1 MASKT
6 VKGIVIEIDGNT
18 SGLAKSL
25 DKVQSDLKET
35 YSNLKDVNKAL
46 KFDSS
51 NAEMLARKQQLLT
64 DAIEETRQKLQL
76 EEESARRAKEALEHG
91 DISVAE
97 YDKIQAEILKTKSDL
112 EGLEKTLRE
121 IPTTSQLAFQK
132 AGKDLQ
138 EFGDKAQKAGEKV
151 ANAGRGISSVGQTL
165 TATVT
170 APIVGAGAYAIKTAS
185 DFEDAFAKL
194 ATIADT
200 TEVPVDE
207 LRKSIMNLAE
217 ETGQSSAE
225 VADAVYSA
233 ISAGQSTKN
242 AVGFV
247 ETSAKLAQAGF
258 TSTTVATDT
267 LTTALNA
274 YGLSASEAERIANEL
289 ITTQNLGKTTVDELG
304 SSMGRVIPTANL
316 TNTSFEQLASA
327 YVTLTKNGIG
337 TAEATT
343 YLSGMLNE
351 LNKSGSD
358 ADKTLRDMSG
368 KTYDELIKSGKS
380 EDEVVQML
388 KKHID
393 ELGVDFDYAGMS
405 NKQFLKSIP
414 KNFKG
419 GLDSFT
425 KEASGKGFAELMSEG
440 ASLTDVLA
448 MLNEEAQSSGKSITD
463 MFGSQ
468 EAGKAGAVLV
478 DKAKDFNDAMK
489 EMEKSTGAMNTAFDT
504 VSNTASFDIK
514 QTKTEIENL
523 AIEIGND
530 LLPTIRD
537 ILKEIQPIVK
547 DLSEQWNSMSAEE
560 KQKFFDNM
568 IALASLGP
576 ALQVV
581 GGAVQAIGGAI
592 GGIGKGADGI
602 GKLVEK
608 LGGKGAGAGG
618 GLLGGATFA
627 ELLSAGGAGSGA
639 TAGTLLTGE
648 LGTAVGAG
656 LGLQIIGGLG
666 GALAG
671 FAIAEPLNK
680 YIIAPIKEFFG
691 SDDAIW
697 WEDFSW
703 FGDGGFLDSVFGDY
717 NSIEEWCRIMGGA
730 IKIGFEEQFI
740 NPIKEKIDYAKEL
753 FELFKIFI
761 GLEKDDIVEHFTSLK
776 DGAIEKINALV
787 ENFEILKDAL
797 KLMKDDA
804 IGKVDEIKSKF
815 VEMKDEIKSTFDELI
830 TSAKQWALD
839 MLENFLS
846 GIIEKGG
853 EVVSAI
859 SGVAN
864 DIASY
869 IHFSQPDK
877 GALSDFSTYAPDM
890 MKEFAQGII
899 DNKSLVTNAMS
910 GFAGD
915 IASSVNYSD
924 VLSSINGGVANL
936 ASAGGNI
943 TIPVYIGNELIDS
956 HIISAINKNNY
967 KSGGR

>member
-25 DKVQSDLKET
+25 DKVQNDLKET

-76 EEESARRAKEALEHG
+76 EEESARKAKEALERG
-91 DISVAE
+91 DISTAE

-151 ANAGRGISSVGQTL
+151 ANAGKGISSVGQTL

-194 ATIADT
+194 STIADT

-225 VADAVYSA
+225 VADAVYNA
-233 ISAGQSTKN
+233 ISAGQKTKD
-242 AVGFV
+242 AVSFV

-274 YGLSASEAERIANEL
+274 YGMSASEAERIADEL

-337 TAEATT
+337 TSEATT

-358 ADKTLRDMSG
+358 ADETLRNLS
-368 KTYDELIKSGKS
+368 K
-380 EDEVVQML
+380 
-388 KKHID
+388 
-393 ELGVDFDYAGMS
+393 
-405 NKQFLKSIP
+405 
-414 KNFKG
+414 
-419 GLDSFT
+419 
-425 KEASGKGFAELMSEG
+425 GKGFAELMSEG
-440 ASLTDVLA
+440 ATLTDVLA
-448 MLNEEAQSSGKSITD
+448 MLNEEAQASGKSITD

-489 EMEKSTGAMNTAFDT
+489 EMNASTNAMSEAFDT
-504 VSNTASFDIK
+504 VSNTASFDLK

-523 AIEIGND
+523 AIEMGND
-530 LLPTIRD
+530 LLPTVRD
-537 ILKEIQPIVK
+537 VLKEIQPIVK
-547 DLSEQWNSMSAEE
+547 DLSAQWNSMSAEE

-581 GGAVQAIGGAI
+581 GGAVSAIGGAI
-592 GGIGKGADGI
+592 GGIGKGAEGI

-608 LGGKGAGAGG
+608 IGGKGAGAGAGG
-618 GLLGGATFA
+618 GLLGGATLA
-627 ELLSAGGAGSGA
+627 EALSAGGAGSGA
-639 TAGTLLTGE
+639 TAGTLLTAE

-680 YIIAPIKEFFG
+680 YIIAPAKEFLG

-703 FGDGGFLDSVFGDY
+703 FGEGGFLDSVFGDY
-717 NSIEEWCRIMGGA
+717 NSIEEWFKIMGGA
-730 IKIGFEEQFI
+730 VEIGFEDQVI
-740 NPIKEKIDYAKEL
+740 NPIKEKIETAKAYLEL
-753 FELFKIFI
+753 TDVAIGFI
-761 GLEKDDIVEHFTSLK
+761 KDDIIAHFTSLK
-776 DGAIEKINALV
+776 DGAIGELDAIQ
-787 ENFEILKDAL
+787 EDFQIFKDAL
-797 KLMKDDA
+797 EMMKDDA
-804 IGKVDEIKSKF
+804 IAKVDEIKTKF
-815 VEMKDEIKSTFDELI
+815 VELKDDVKSQFDELVI
-830 TSAKQWALD
+830 SSKQWALD
-839 MLENFLS
+839 MLENFLQ
-846 GIIEKGG
+846 GIVEKGG

-877 GALSDFSTYAPDM
+877 GALSNFSTYAPDM

-899 DNKSLVTNAMS
+899 DNKSLVTSAMS

-915 IASSVNYSD
+915 VASSVDYSGL
-924 VLSSINGGVANL
+924 LSSINGGVANL

-943 TIPVYIGNELIDS
+943 TIPVYLGNELIDS

>member
-25 DKVQSDLKET
+25 DKVQNDLKET

-76 EEESARRAKEALEHG
+76 EEESARKAKEALERG
-91 DISVAE
+91 DISTAE

-151 ANAGRGISSVGQTL
+151 ANAGKGISSVGQTL

-194 ATIADT
+194 STIADT

-225 VADAVYSA
+225 VADAVYNA
-233 ISAGQSTKN
+233 ISAGQKTKD
-242 AVGFV
+242 AVSFV

-274 YGLSASEAERIANEL
+274 YGMSASEAERIADEL

-337 TAEATT
+337 TSEATT

-351 LNKSGSD
+351 LNKSGSN
-358 ADKTLRDMSG
+358 ADKTLRNLS
-368 KTYDELIKSGKS
+368 K
-380 EDEVVQML
+380 
-388 KKHID
+388 
-393 ELGVDFDYAGMS
+393 
-405 NKQFLKSIP
+405 
-414 KNFKG
+414 
-419 GLDSFT
+419 
-425 KEASGKGFAELMSEG
+425 GKGFAELMSEG
-440 ASLTDVLA
+440 ATLTDVLA
-448 MLNEEAQSSGKSITD
+448 MLNEEAQASGKSITD

-489 EMEKSTGAMNTAFDT
+489 EMNASTNAMSEAFDT
-504 VSNTASFDIK
+504 VSNTASFDLK

-523 AIEIGND
+523 AIEMGND
-530 LLPTIRD
+530 LLPTVRD
-537 ILKEIQPIVK
+537 VLKEIQPIVK
-547 DLSEQWNSMSAEE
+547 DLSAQWNSMSAEE

-581 GGAVQAIGGAI
+581 GGAVSAIGGAI
-592 GGIGKGADGI
+592 GGIGKGAEGI

-608 LGGKGAGAGG
+608 IGGKGAGAGG
-618 GLLGGATFA
+618 GGGLLGGATLA
-627 ELLSAGGAGSGA
+627 EALSAGGAGSGA
-639 TAGTLLTGE
+639 TAGTLLTAE

-680 YIIAPIKEFFG
+680 YIIAPAKEFLG

-703 FGDGGFLDSVFGDY
+703 FGEGGFLDSVFGDY
-717 NSIEEWCRIMGGA
+717 NSIEEWFKIMGGA
-730 IKIGFEEQFI
+730 VKIGFEDQVI
-740 NPIKEKIDYAKEL
+740 NPIKEKIETAKAYLEL
-753 FELFKIFI
+753 TDVAIGFI
-761 GLEKDDIVEHFTSLK
+761 KDDIVAHFTSLK
-776 DGAIEKINALV
+776 DGAIGELDAIQ
-787 ENFEILKDAL
+787 EDFQIFKDAFGM
-797 KLMKDDA
+797 MKDDA
-804 IGKVDEIKSKF
+804 IAKVDEIKTKF
-815 VEMKDEIKSTFDELI
+815 VELKDDVKAEFDELVI
-830 TSAKQWALD
+830 SSKQWALD
-839 MLENFLS
+839 MLENFLQ
-846 GIIEKGG
+846 GIVEKGG

-877 GALSDFSTYAPDM
+877 GALSNFSTYAPDM

-899 DNKSLVTNAMS
+899 DNKSLVTSAMS

-915 IASSVNYSD
+915 VASSVDYSGL
-924 VLSSINGGVANL
+924 LSSINGGVANL

-943 TIPVYIGNELIDS
+943 TIPVYLGNELIDS

>member
-25 DKVQSDLKET
+25 DKVQNDLKET

-76 EEESARRAKEALEHG
+76 EEESARKAKEALERG
-91 DISVAE
+91 DISTAE

-151 ANAGRGISSVGQTL
+151 ANAGKGISSVGQTL

-170 APIVGAGAYAIKTAS
+170 APIVGAGAYAIKSAS

-194 ATIADT
+194 STIADT

-225 VADAVYSA
+225 VADAVYNA
-233 ISAGQSTKN
+233 ISAGQKTKD
-242 AVGFV
+242 AVSFV

-274 YGLSASEAERIANEL
+274 YGLSASEAERIADEL

-337 TAEATT
+337 TSEATT

-358 ADKTLRDMSG
+358 ADETLRNLS
-368 KTYDELIKSGKS
+368 K
-380 EDEVVQML
+380 
-388 KKHID
+388 
-393 ELGVDFDYAGMS
+393 
-405 NKQFLKSIP
+405 
-414 KNFKG
+414 
-419 GLDSFT
+419 
-425 KEASGKGFAELMSEG
+425 GKGFAELMSEG
-440 ASLTDVLA
+440 ATLTDVLA
-448 MLNEEAQSSGKSITD
+448 MLNEEAQASGKSITD

-489 EMEKSTGAMNTAFDT
+489 EMNASTNAMSEAFDT
-504 VSNTASFDIK
+504 VSNTASFDLK

-523 AIEIGND
+523 AIEMGND
-530 LLPTIRD
+530 LLPTVRD
-537 ILKEIQPIVK
+537 VLKEIQPIVK
-547 DLSEQWNSMSAEE
+547 DLSAQWNSMSAEE

-581 GGAVQAIGGAI
+581 GGAVSAIGGAI
-592 GGIGKGADGI
+592 GGIGKGAEGI

-608 LGGKGAGAGG
+608 IGGKGAGAGG
-618 GLLGGATFA
+618 GLLGGATLA
-627 ELLSAGGAGSGA
+627 EALSAGGAGSGA
-639 TAGTLLTGE
+639 TAGTLLTAE

-680 YIIAPIKEFFG
+680 YIIAPAKEFLG

-703 FGDGGFLDSVFGDY
+703 FGEGGFLDSVFGDY
-717 NSIEEWCRIMGGA
+717 NSIEEWFKIMGGA
-730 IKIGFEEQFI
+730 VEIGFEDQVI
-740 NPIKEKIDYAKEL
+740 NPIKEKIETAKAYLEL
-753 FELFKIFI
+753 TDVAIGFI
-761 GLEKDDIVEHFTSLK
+761 KDDIIAHFTSLK
-776 DGAIEKINALV
+776 DGAIGELDAIQ
-787 ENFEILKDAL
+787 EDFQIFKDAL
-797 KLMKDDA
+797 GMMKDDA
-804 IGKVDEIKSKF
+804 IAKVDEIKTKF
-815 VEMKDEIKSTFDELI
+815 VELKDDVKAEFDELVV
-830 TSAKQWALD
+830 SSKQWALD
-839 MLENFLS
+839 MLENFLQ
-846 GIIEKGG
+846 GIVEKGG

-877 GALSDFSTYAPDM
+877 GALSNFSTYAPDM

-899 DNKSLVTNAMS
+899 DNKSLVTSAMS

-915 IASSVNYSD
+915 VASSVDYSGL
-924 VLSSINGGVANL
+924 LSSINGGVANL

-943 TIPVYIGNELIDS
+943 TIPVYLGNELIDS

>member
-25 DKVQSDLKET
+25 DKVQNDLKET

-76 EEESARRAKEALEHG
+76 EEESARKAKEALERG
-91 DISVAE
+91 DISTAE
-97 YDKIQAEILKTKSDL
+97 YDKIQAEIIKTKSDL

-151 ANAGRGISSVGQTL
+151 ANAGKGISSVGQTL

-194 ATIADT
+194 STIADT

-225 VADAVYSA
+225 VADAVYNA
-233 ISAGQSTKN
+233 ISAGQKTKD
-242 AVGFV
+242 AVSFV

-274 YGLSASEAERIANEL
+274 YGMSASEAERIADEL

-304 SSMGRVIPTANL
+304 ASMGRVIPTANL

-337 TAEATT
+337 TSEATT

-358 ADKTLRDMSG
+358 ADETLRNLS
-368 KTYDELIKSGKS
+368 K
-380 EDEVVQML
+380 
-388 KKHID
+388 
-393 ELGVDFDYAGMS
+393 
-405 NKQFLKSIP
+405 
-414 KNFKG
+414 
-419 GLDSFT
+419 
-425 KEASGKGFAELMSEG
+425 GKGFAELMSEG
-440 ASLTDVLA
+440 ATLTDVLA
-448 MLNEEAQSSGKSITD
+448 MLNEEAQASGKSITD

-478 DKAKDFNDAMK
+478 DKAKDFDDAMD
-489 EMEKSTGAMNTAFDT
+489 EMNKSSKAMSDAFDT

-523 AIEIGND
+523 AIEMGND
-530 LLPTIRD
+530 LLPTVRD
-537 ILKEIQPIVK
+537 VLKEIQPIVK

-581 GGAVQAIGGAI
+581 GGAVSAIGGAI

-618 GLLGGATFA
+618 GLLGGATLA
-627 ELLSAGGAGSGA
+627 EALSAGGAGSGA
-639 TAGTLLTGE
+639 TAGTLLTAE

-680 YIIAPIKEFFG
+680 YIIAPAKEFLG

-703 FGDGGFLDSVFGDY
+703 FGEGGFLDSVFGDY
-717 NSIEEWCRIMGGA
+717 NSIEEWFKIMGGA
-730 IKIGFEEQFI
+730 VKIGFEDQVI
-740 NPIKEKIDYAKEL
+740 NPIKEKIETAKAYLEL
-753 FELFKIFI
+753 TDVAIGFI
-761 GLEKDDIVEHFTSLK
+761 KDDIIAHFTSLK
-776 DGAIEKINALV
+776 DGAIGELDAIQ
-787 ENFEILKDAL
+787 EDFQIFKDAL
-797 KLMKDDA
+797 GMMKDDA
-804 IGKVDEIKSKF
+804 IAKVDEIKTKF
-815 VEMKDEIKSTFDELI
+815 VELKDDVKAEFDELVI
-830 TSAKQWALD
+830 SSKQWALD
-839 MLENFLS
+839 MLENFLQ
-846 GIIEKGG
+846 GIVEKGG

-877 GALSDFSTYAPDM
+877 GALSNFSTYAPDM

-899 DNKSLVTNAMS
+899 DNKSLVTSAMS

-915 IASSVNYSD
+915 VASSVDYSGL
-924 VLSSINGGVANL
+924 LSSINGGVANL

-943 TIPVYIGNELIDS
+943 TIPVYLGNELIDS

>member
-1 MASKT
+1 MGSKT

-25 DKVQSDLKET
+25 DKVQNDLKET

-76 EEESARRAKEALEHG
+76 EEESARKAKEALERG
-91 DISVAE
+91 DISTAE

-194 ATIADT
+194 STIADT

-225 VADAVYSA
+225 VADAVYNA
-233 ISAGQSTKN
+233 ISAGQSTKD

-358 ADKTLRDMSG
+358 ADETLRNLS
-368 KTYDELIKSGKS
+368 T
-380 EDEVVQML
+380 
-388 KKHID
+388 
-393 ELGVDFDYAGMS
+393 
-405 NKQFLKSIP
+405 
-414 KNFKG
+414 
-419 GLDSFT
+419 
-425 KEASGKGFAELMSEG
+425 GKGFAELMSEG
-440 ASLTDVLA
+440 ATLTDVLA
-448 MLNEEAQSSGKSITD
+448 MLNEEAQASGKSITD

-489 EMEKSTGAMNTAFDT
+489 EMNASTNAMSEAFDT
-504 VSNTASFDIK
+504 VSNTASFDLK

-530 LLPTIRD
+530 LLPTVRD

-581 GGAVQAIGGAI
+581 GGAVSAIGGAI

-618 GLLGGATFA
+618 GLLGGATLA
-627 ELLSAGGAGSGA
+627 EALSAGGAGSGA

-680 YIIAPIKEFFG
+680 YIIAPAKEFLG

-703 FGDGGFLDSVFGDY
+703 FGEGGFLDSVFGDY
-717 NSIEEWCRIMGGA
+717 NSIEEWFKIMGGA
-730 IKIGFEEQFI
+730 VKIGFEDQVI
-740 NPIKEKIDYAKEL
+740 NPIKEKIETAKAYLEL
-753 FELFKIFI
+753 TEVAIGFI
-761 GLEKDDIVEHFTSLK
+761 KDDIISHFTSLK
-776 DGAIEKINALV
+776 DGAVEKLEAIQ
-787 ENFEILKDAL
+787 EDFQIFKDAL
-797 KLMKDDA
+797 GIMKDDA
-804 IGKVDEIKSKF
+804 IVKVDEIKTKF
-815 VEMKDEIKSTFDELI
+815 VELKDDVKSQFDELI
-830 TSAKQWALD
+830 ISAKQWALD
-839 MLENFLS
+839 MLENFLQ
-846 GIIEKGG
+846 GIVEKGG

-910 GFAGD
+910 GFTGD
-915 IASSVNYSD
+915 VASSVDYSGL
-924 VLSSINGGVANL
+924 LSSINGGVANL

>member
-25 DKVQSDLKET
+25 DKVQNDLKET

-76 EEESARRAKEALEHG
+76 EEESARKAKEALERG
-91 DISVAE
+91 DISTAD
-97 YDKIQAEILKTKSDL
+97 YDKIQAEIIKTKSDL

-151 ANAGRGISSVGQTL
+151 ANAGRGISNVGQTL

-194 ATIADT
+194 STIADT

-225 VADAVYSA
+225 VADAVYNA
-233 ISAGQSTKN
+233 ISAGQSTKD

-274 YGLSASEAERIANEL
+274 YGMSASEAERIADQL

-358 ADKTLRDMSG
+358 ADDTLRSLSG

-380 EDEVVQML
+380 EDEVVQLL

-405 NKQFLKSIP
+405 NKEFLKSIP

-419 GLDSFT
+419 DLNSFT
-425 KEASGKGFAELMSEG
+425 REATGKGFAELMSEG
-440 ASLTDVLA
+440 ATLTDVLA
-448 MLNEEAQSSGKSITD
+448 MLNEEAQASGKSITD

-489 EMEKSTGAMNTAFDT
+489 EMNASTNTMSEAFDT
-504 VSNTASFDIK
+504 VSNTASFDLK
-514 QTKTEIENL
+514 QTKTEVENL

-530 LLPTIRD
+530 LLPTVRD
-537 ILKEIQPIVK
+537 VLKEIQPIVK
-547 DLSEQWNSMSAEE
+547 DLSEQWNSMSDEE

-608 LGGKGAGAGG
+608 MGGKGATAGG
-618 GLLGGATFA
+618 GLLGGATLA
-627 ELLSAGGAGSGA
+627 EALSAGGAGSGA
-639 TAGTLLTGE
+639 TAGTLLTAE

-680 YIIAPIKEFFG
+680 YIIAPAKEFLG

-703 FGDGGFLDSVFGDY
+703 FGEGGFLDSVFGDY
-717 NSIEEWCRIMGGA
+717 NSIEEWFRIMGGA
-730 IKIGFEEQFI
+730 VKIGFEEQVI
-740 NPIKEKIDYAKEL
+740 NPIEEKIETAKAYLGLTEVA
-753 FELFKIFI
+753 I
-761 GLEKDDIVEHFTSLK
+761 GLIKDDIIAHFTSLK
-776 DGAIEKINALV
+776 DGAVEKLEAIQ
-787 ENFEILKDAL
+787 EDFQIFKDAL
-797 KLMKDDA
+797 GMMKDDA
-804 IGKVDEIKSKF
+804 IVKVDEIKTKF
-815 VEMKDEIKSTFDELI
+815 VELKDDVKSQFDELVI
-830 TSAKQWALD
+830 SAKQWALD
-839 MLENFLS
+839 MLENFLQ
-846 GIIEKGG
+846 GIVDKGG

-899 DNKSLVTNAMS
+899 DNKSLVTSAMS

-915 IASSVNYSD
+915 VASSVNYSD

-936 ASAGGNI
+936 AGAGGNI

>member
-1 MASKT
+1 MAGKT
-6 VKGIVIEIDGNT
+6 VKGIMIEIEGKT
-18 SGLAKSL
+18 SGLVSSL
-25 DKVQSDLKET
+25 QKAQNELQET

-51 NAEMLARKQQLLT
+51 NADMLARKQQLLT
-64 DAIEETRQKLQL
+64 DAVEETRQKLQL
-76 EEESARRAKEALEHG
+76 EEESARRAKEALERG
-91 DISVAE
+91 DISLAE
-97 YDKIQAEILKTKSDL
+97 YDKIQAEIIKTKSDL

-121 IPTTSQLAFQK
+121 FPTTSQLAFQK

-194 ATIADT
+194 STIADT

-225 VADAVYSA
+225 VADAVYNA

-274 YGLSASEAERIANEL
+274 YGMSASEAEKIANQL

-358 ADKTLRDMSG
+358 ADDTLRNLSG

-380 EDEVVQML
+380 EDEVVQLL

-393 ELGVDFDYAGMS
+393 ELGVDFDYTGMS

-419 GLDSFT
+419 DLNSFT
-425 KEASGKGFAELMSEG
+425 REATGKGFAELMSEG
-440 ASLTDVLA
+440 ATLTDVLA
-448 MLNEEAQSSGKSITD
+448 MLNEEAQASGKSITD

-489 EMEKSTGAMNTAFDT
+489 EMNASTGAMSEAFDT
-504 VSNTASFDIK
+504 VSNTASFDLK

-530 LLPTIRD
+530 LLPTVRD

-581 GGAVQAIGGAI
+581 GGAVTAIGGAI
-592 GGIGKGADGI
+592 GGIGKGAEGI

-608 LGGKGAGAGG
+608 IGSKGAG

-639 TAGTLLTGE
+639 TAGTLFTAE

-680 YIIAPIKEFFG
+680 YIIAPAKEFLG

-703 FGDGGFLDSVFGDY
+703 FGEGGFLDSVFGDY
-717 NSIEEWCRIMGGA
+717 NSIEEWFKIMGGA
-730 IKIGFEEQFI
+730 VKIGFEEQVI
-740 NPIKEKIDYAKEL
+740 NPVKEKIETAKAYLEL
-753 FELFKIFI
+753 TEVAI
-761 GLEKDDIVEHFTSLK
+761 GLIKDDIIAHFTSLK
-776 DGAIEKINALV
+776 DGAVEKLEAIQ
-787 ENFEILKDAL
+787 EDFQIFKDAL
-797 KLMKDDA
+797 GMMKDDA
-804 IGKVDEIKSKF
+804 IAKVDEIKTKF
-815 VEMKDEIKSTFDELI
+815 VELKDDVKSQFDELVI
-830 TSAKQWALD
+830 SAKQWALD
-839 MLENFLS
+839 MLENFLQ
-846 GIIEKGG
+846 GIVEKGG

-890 MKEFAQGII
+890 MREFAQGII

-915 IASSVNYSD
+915 VASSVDYSGL
-924 VLSSINGGVANL
+924 LSSINGGVANL

-943 TIPVYIGNELIDS
+943 TIPVYLGNELIDS

>member
-1 MASKT
+1 MAGKT
-6 VKGIVIEIDGNT
+6 VKGIMIEIEGKT
-18 SGLAKSL
+18 SGLVSSL
-25 DKVQSDLKET
+25 QKAQNELQET

-51 NAEMLARKQQLLT
+51 NADMLARKQQLLT
-64 DAIEETRQKLQL
+64 DAVEETRQKLQL
-76 EEESARRAKEALEHG
+76 EEESARRAKEALERG
-91 DISVAE
+91 DISLAE
-97 YDKIQAEILKTKSDL
+97 YDKIQAEIIKTKSDL
-112 EGLEKTLRE
+112 EGLEKTLRDF
-121 IPTTSQLAFQK
+121 PTTSQLAFQK

-194 ATIADT
+194 STIADT

-225 VADAVYSA
+225 VADAVYNA
-233 ISAGQSTKN
+233 ISAGQATKD

-274 YGLSASEAERIANEL
+274 YGMSASEAENIANQL

-358 ADKTLRDMSG
+358 ADDTLRNLSG

-380 EDEVVQML
+380 EDEVVQLL

-419 GLDSFT
+419 DLNSFT
-425 KEASGKGFAELMSEG
+425 REATGKGFAELMSEG
-440 ASLTDVLA
+440 ATLTDVLA
-448 MLNEEAQSSGKSITD
+448 MLNEEAQASGKSITD

-489 EMEKSTGAMNTAFDT
+489 EMGNSSKAMSDAFDT
-504 VSNTASFDIK
+504 VSNTASFDLK

-530 LLPTIRD
+530 LLPTVRD

-581 GGAVQAIGGAI
+581 GGAVTAIGGAI
-592 GGIGKGADGI
+592 GGIGKGAEGI

-608 LGGKGAGAGG
+608 IGGKGAG

-639 TAGTLLTGE
+639 TAGTLLTAE

-680 YIIAPIKEFFG
+680 YIIAPAKEFLG

-703 FGDGGFLDSVFGDY
+703 FGEGGFLDSVFGDY
-717 NSIEEWCRIMGGA
+717 NSIEEWFRIMGGA
-730 IKIGFEEQFI
+730 VKIGFEEQLI
-740 NPIKEKIDYAKEL
+740 NPVKEKIETAKAYLEL
-753 FELFKIFI
+753 TEVAIGFI
-761 GLEKDDIVEHFTSLK
+761 KDDIIAHFTSLK
-776 DGAIEKINALV
+776 DGAVEKLESIQ
-787 ENFEILKDAL
+787 EDFQIFKDAL
-797 KLMKDDA
+797 GMMKDDA
-804 IGKVDEIKSKF
+804 VAKVDEIKTKF
-815 VEMKDEIKSTFDELI
+815 VELKDDVKSQFDELVI
-830 TSAKQWALD
+830 SAKQWALD
-839 MLENFLS
+839 MLENFLQ
-846 GIIEKGG
+846 GIVEKGG

-890 MKEFAQGII
+890 MREFAQGII

-915 IASSVNYSD
+915 VASSVDYSGL
-924 VLSSINGGVANL
+924 LSSINGGVANL

>member
-1 MASKT
+1 MGSKT

-25 DKVQSDLKET
+25 DKVQNDLKET

-76 EEESARRAKEALEHG
+76 EEESARKAKEALERG
-91 DISVAE
+91 DISTAE

-151 ANAGRGISSVGQTL
+151 SNAGKGISSVGQTL

-194 ATIADT
+194 STIADT

-225 VADAVYSA
+225 VADAVYNA
-233 ISAGQSTKN
+233 ISAGQKTKD

-304 SSMGRVIPTANL
+304 ASMGRVIPTANL

-358 ADKTLRDMSG
+358 ADETLRNLSG

-380 EDEVVQML
+380 EDEVVQLL

-419 GLDSFT
+419 DLNSFT
-425 KEASGKGFAELMSEG
+425 REATGKGFAELMSEG
-440 ASLTDVLA
+440 ATLTDVLA
-448 MLNEEAQSSGKSITD
+448 MLNEEAQASGKSITD

-489 EMEKSTGAMNTAFDT
+489 EMNASTNAMSEAFDT
-504 VSNTASFDIK
+504 VSNTASFDLK

-530 LLPTIRD
+530 LLPTVRD

-547 DLSEQWNSMSAEE
+547 DLSEQWNSMSAED

-581 GGAVQAIGGAI
+581 GGAVSAIGGAI
-592 GGIGKGADGI
+592 GGIGKGAEGI

-608 LGGKGAGAGG
+608 IGGKGAG
-618 GLLGGATFA
+618 GLLGGATLA
-627 ELLSAGGAGSGA
+627 EALSAGGAGSGA
-639 TAGTLLTGE
+639 TAGTLLTAE

-680 YIIAPIKEFFG
+680 YIIAPAKEFLG

-703 FGDGGFLDSVFGDY
+703 FGEGGFLDSVFGDY
-717 NSIEEWCRIMGGA
+717 NSIEEWFKIMGGA
-730 IKIGFEEQFI
+730 VKIGFEDQVI
-740 NPIKEKIDYAKEL
+740 NPIKEKIETAKAYLEL
-753 FELFKIFI
+753 TDVAIGFI
-761 GLEKDDIVEHFTSLK
+761 KDDIIAHFTSLK
-776 DGAIEKINALV
+776 DGAIGELDAIQ
-787 ENFEILKDAL
+787 EDFQIFKDAL
-797 KLMKDDA
+797 GMMKDDSIA
-804 IGKVDEIKSKF
+804 KVDEIKTKF
-815 VEMKDEIKSTFDELI
+815 VELKDDVKSQFDELVI
-830 TSAKQWALD
+830 SSKQWALD
-839 MLENFLS
+839 MLENFLQ
-846 GIIEKGG
+846 GIVEKGG

-877 GALSDFSTYAPDM
+877 GALSNFSTYAPDM

-899 DNKSLVTNAMS
+899 DNKSLVTSAMS

-915 IASSVNYSD
+915 VASSVDYSGL
-924 VLSSINGGVANL
+924 LSSINGGVANL

-943 TIPVYIGNELIDS
+943 TIPVYLGNELIDS